1 VEKENIL
8 IISVLFLIFF
18 EAGIP
23 IKGNSPKLPGS
34 SKKFGDTYKKTRF
47 IR

>member
-8 IISVLFLIFF
+8 NNIGVFLIFF